1 MSTLKSITTIREDI
15 IPIAG
20 RNLDSHRVN
29 YTEYDE
35 QGREIKVINYDHM
48 DEEDDFL
55 QYQYNAEGK
64 KSKEVY
70 AQGGEVLET
79 KYFFYDEAN
88 RISSERKEYL
98 EGNADTIELEY
109 DEDGKMIRRRL
120 IDDEGVLETNE
131 TFEYENGLLIRQA
144 VMDEDDNLIS
154 EDLYEYNEKGQL
166 LSLLRRNTLDEEE
179 HHDVTVYNEEGL
191 RSEVK
196 QYNAMGKL
204 VERVRYNYDEK
215 KRVCLQ
221 EDEDVQHHA
230 FTLYV
235 HDEKGHVVNQEE
247 KTHEG
252 ELISTVSRIYD
263 EDGNLTESEVDIA
276 GGLYRAP
283 QHYKIRYEKLFY

>member
-20 RNLDSHRVN
+20 RNRDSHRVN

-55 QYQYNAEGK
+55 EYQYNLEGN

-70 AQGGEVLET
+70 VQGGEVLES
-79 KYFFYDEAN
+79 KYFFYDEGN

-98 EGNADTIELEY
+98 EGNADTIEFDY
-109 DEDGKMIRRRL
+109 DEDGKMIGRRL
-120 IDDEGVLETNE
+120 IDDEGQLETNE
-131 TFEYENGLLIRQA
+131 TFEYENALLIRQA
-144 VMDEDDNLIS
+144 VMDDDDNLIS

-179 HHDVTVYNEEGL
+179 HHEVTVYDEDGL
-191 RSEVK
+191 RAEVK

-215 KRVCLQ
+215 KRVCLL

-235 HDEKGHVVNQEE
+235 YDAKDHVIHQEE
-247 KTHEG
+247 KTQEG
-252 ELISTVSRIYD
+252 ELISNINRTYD
-263 EDGNLTESEVDIA
+263 EAGNLAESEVEIA
-276 GGLYRAP
+276 GGQYRAP
-283 QHYKIRYEKLFY
+283 QHYKIRYEKLYY

>member
-1 MSTLKSITTIREDI
+1 MSTIKSITTIREDI
-15 IPIAG
+15 IPVAG
-20 RNLDSHRVN
+20 RNLEAHRVN

-35 QGREIKVINYDHM
+35 QGRELKVINYDHM

-55 QYQYNAEGK
+55 EYHYNAEGK
-64 KSKEVY
+64 KSKEIY
-70 AQGGEVLET
+70 AQGGEVLES

-98 EGNADTIELEY
+98 EGNADTIEFEY

-120 IDDEGVLETNE
+120 IDDEGELETNE

-144 VMDEDDNLIS
+144 VMDDDDNLIS

-179 HHDVTVYNEEGL
+179 HHEVTVYNEQGI
-191 RSEVK
+191 RAEVK

-204 VERVRYNYDEK
+204 VERVRYTHDEK
-215 KRVCLQ
+215 GRVCLQ
-221 EDEDVQHHA
+221 EDEDVQHHT
-230 FTLYV
+230 FTSYV
-235 HDEKGHVVNQEE
+235 YNEKDHVIQQEE
-247 KTHEG
+247 KNNED
-252 ELISTVSRIYD
+252 ELISNITRSFD
-263 EDGNLTESEVDIA
+263 EEGKLTESEVEIA

-283 QHYKIRYEKLFY
+283 QHYKVRYEKVYY